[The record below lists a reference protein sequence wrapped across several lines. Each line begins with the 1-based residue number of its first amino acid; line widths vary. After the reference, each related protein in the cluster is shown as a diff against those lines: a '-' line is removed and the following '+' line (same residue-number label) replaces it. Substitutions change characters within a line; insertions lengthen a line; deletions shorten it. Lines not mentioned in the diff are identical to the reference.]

1 MKQLLYAIVGII
13 SKIHDKVMQLNNA
26 FETNFSDKDLHF
38 LVIGL
43 LGLGMIFVIYP
54 LFKYLAKRGHEM
66 VIAWIYVT
74 TVLVVI
80 TFAIEIGQKLTG
92 TGNMEFADIM
102 YGLVG
107 FMAMF
112 AAFCFVRGIY
122 HGIQKLIR
130 YYKEKDRRKPY
141 EQYVEEE
148 LAATE
153 EEAKDE
159 EVFY

>member
-1 MKQLLYAIVGII
+1 MKTLLYAIVAVIT
-13 SKIHDKVMQLNNA
+13 KIHDKVMQLNNA
-26 FETNFSDKDLHF
+26 FEANLSDKDLHF
-38 LVIGL
+38 WVIGL

-54 LFKYLAKRGHEM
+54 LFKYLAKRNHEM

-80 TFAIEIGQKLTG
+80 TFAIEIGQKLTN

-107 FMAMF
+107 FMVMF
-112 AAFCFVRGIY
+112 AAFCFARGIY

-130 YYKEKDRRKPY
+130 YYKEKDQRKPY
-141 EQYVEEE
+141 GQYVAEELEAVEEE
-148 LAATE
+148 AN
-153 EEAKDE
+153 DE
-159 EVFY
+159 EVFH

>member
-1 MKQLLYAIVGII
+1 MRTLLYAIVAII
-13 SKIHDKVMQLNNA
+13 TKIHDKVMQLNNA
-26 FETNFSDKDLHF
+26 FEANLSDKDLHF

-54 LFKYLAKRGHEM
+54 LFKYLAKRNHEM

-80 TFAIEIGQKLTG
+80 TFAIEIGQKLTD

-107 FMAMF
+107 FMVMF
-112 AAFCFVRGIY
+112 FAFCFVRGIY

-130 YYKEKDRRKPY
+130 YYKEKDQRKPY
-141 EQYVEEE
+141 EQYIEEELNAVEEE
-148 LAATE
+148 AS
-153 EEAKDE
+153 DE
-159 EVFY
+159 EIFY

>member
-1 MKQLLYAIVGII
+1 MRTLLYAIVAII
-13 SKIHDKVMQLNNA
+13 TKIHDKVMQLNNA
-26 FETNFSDKDLHF
+26 FEANLSDKDLHL

-80 TFAIEIGQKLTG
+80 TFAIEIGQKWTG

-107 FMAMF
+107 FMVMF
-112 AAFCFVRGIY
+112 FAFCFVRGIY

-130 YYKEKDRRKPY
+130 YYKEKDQRNPY
-141 EQYVEEE
+141 EQYIEEE
-148 LAATE
+148 
-153 EEAKDE
+153 
-159 EVFY
+159 

>member
-1 MKQLLYAIVGII
+1 MRTLLYAIVAII
-13 SKIHDKVMQLNNA
+13 TKIHDKVMQLNNA
-26 FETNFSDKDLHF
+26 FEANLSDKDLHF

-80 TFAIEIGQKLTG
+80 TFAIEIGQKFTG

-107 FMAMF
+107 FLVMF
-112 AAFCFVRGIY
+112 FALCFVRGIY
-122 HGIQKLIR
+122 HGIRKLIR
-130 YYKEKDRRKPY
+130 YYREKDRHKPY
-141 EQYVEEE
+141 EQYVAEE
-148 LAATE
+148 LDAVE
-153 EEAKDE
+153 ERNDE
-159 EVFY
+159 EVY